1 MDEVKQYKPAGA
13 FRTALETRLQTRAQ
27 EERTDLQRLRRQV
40 AFDRFLARLF
50 PKESTGTYPWVL
62 KGGYRDVYRGN
73 ARQLCSAAPENLPDG
88 RRGQI

>member
-1 MDEVKQYKPAGA
+1 MDEVKQYKTAGA

-50 PKESTGTYPWVL
+50 PKESTGTYRPPAPAACSPWGVNPSSQPMA
-62 KGGYRDVYRGN
+62 VV
-73 ARQLCSAAPENLPDG
+73 
-88 RRGQI
+88 